1 MTNRN
6 SEPGAPTANT
16 FRVVQIQT
24 TASAG
29 LTHLV
34 VRNAKGRKLF
44 DMDIPGVTIV
54 LSVPLNATIEIEP
67 DEDQTEE
74 IDALSEP
81 LKSIDRPGP
90 RNDARNVLSK
100 FGA

>member
-24 TASAG
+24 TASANI
-29 LTHLV
+29 V

-81 LKSIDRPGP
+81 LKSIDHPGP
-90 RNDARNVLSK
+90 RNDARNALSK